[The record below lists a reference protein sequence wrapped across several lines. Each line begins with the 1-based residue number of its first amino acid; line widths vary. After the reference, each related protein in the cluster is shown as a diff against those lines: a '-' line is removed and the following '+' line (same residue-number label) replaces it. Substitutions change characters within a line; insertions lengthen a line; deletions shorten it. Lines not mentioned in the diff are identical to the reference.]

1 MMLPGEIFT
10 TQPATLFNGR
20 WNNRDFLIRIVR
32 SKLVKNMFQKS
43 LLTIPAKN
51 DQRTSDENFPD
62 Y

>member
-1 MMLPGEIFT
+1 MLPGEIFT
-10 TQPATLFNGR
+10 TQPATLFNRR
-20 WNNRDFLIRIVR
+20 WNDRDFLIRIVW

-51 DQRTSDENFPD
+51 YQRTSDENFPD